1 MHSLTETLLPGSNTF
16 DRYVTRQLVLALAA
30 TTGGLAALIW
40 LIQSLHF
47 ITLVVDR
54 GLSLFGFLWL
64 TGLLV
69 PSFVA
74 VILPITTFLVVQFIY
89 SRLEGD
95 RELTA
100 LRAAGRSPFALARP
114 ALLVALLAVM
124 TGYMLNIW
132 ILPASYGAFREREF
146 EIRNSLAAFLLQD
159 GVFTRVSPDLT
170 VYVRRRDPNGTLH
183 GILVDDARNK
193 NSHATILAES
203 GRLIQVSGH
212 PEVLLLNGSRQ
223 EIDKQTGRLDM
234 LTFAQNTIDLSRKNK
249 VEERDRDV
257 TEMSIGELLHPA
269 DSAQAPKMIVE
280 ANRRLSGPLT
290 AGSLALVAL
299 VGVLTGAFRR
309 NATVVRPLATV
320 AMVLVIMAGELAIG
334 NLAARHL
341 ALVPLIWIEA
351 VAPGLICLWLLFAEP
366 IFAWLGGSRTGRSRE
381 DPHPT

>member
-16 DRYVTRQLVLALAA
+16 DRYVTRQLALALAA

-47 ITLVVDR
+47 IT
-54 GLSLFGFLWL
+54 
-64 TGLLV
+64 LV

-193 NSHATILAES
+193 SSHATILAES
-203 GRLIQVSGH
+203 GR
-212 PEVLLLNGSRQ
+212 RRA
-223 EIDKQTGRLDM
+223 GR
-234 LTFAQNTIDLSRKNK
+234 SVR
-249 VEERDRDV
+249 
-257 TEMSIGELLHPA
+257 
-269 DSAQAPKMIVE
+269 
-280 ANRRLSGPLT
+280 GPL
-290 AGSLALVAL
+290 
-299 VGVLTGAFRR
+299 R
-309 NATVVRPLATV
+309 
-320 AMVLVIMAGELAIG
+320 
-334 NLAARHL
+334 
-341 ALVPLIWIEA
+341 
-351 VAPGLICLWLLFAEP
+351 
-366 IFAWLGGSRTGRSRE
+366 GGCR
-381 DPHPT
+381 